1 MSQYHKEFTIF
12 DLLKHVFRKAWLIVI
27 FMIVFGSIAFYLSAY
42 EIPNLYESEVT
53 IFIGKESGALAEFN
67 FLDLQIGAQL
77 IVDYKELIKTK
88 TVREEVVKKRNSN
101 IDPKSLLKRVSV
113 RTVKDSRFMVI
124 VVVDK
129 DPYVASF
136 LANAFAEVLI
146 IKAEDVIGAKNIQV
160 VDAAVPVFEPVSP
173 NVLSS
178 TVMFIFLGGLFGIII
193 RIVIVLSDT
202 KVNSRKDIEELVS
215 VPFLGQLLPI
225 KSNDLDEGMVML
237 NNTNAYDAE
246 LYKLIRTNLD
256 FMSVDKQYKKFMFT
270 SAHPSEGKTT
280 TIANIAVAFAQIG
293 KKVLLIDADLRKPRI
308 HKLFRISNYI
318 GLTNIIVENQDV
330 AKVIKQTKV
339 KNLYVIPSGPKPPN
353 PNEILMSNK
362 MEALIKNISNSFD
375 LVLIDS
381 PPVLSVADS
390 LTLSRCI
397 DGIVL
402 IVANKQ
408 TKKEDM
414 VLSVRNI
421 EKVNTPIVGIALT
434 KVKVKK
440 KEYYYYE

>member
-1 MSQYHKEFTIF
+1 M
-12 DLLKHVFRKAWLIVI
+12 
-27 FMIVFGSIAFYLSAY
+27 
-42 EIPNLYESEVT
+42 
-53 IFIGKESGALAEFN
+53 
-67 FLDLQIGAQL
+67 
-77 IVDYKELIKTK
+77 
-88 TVREEVVKKRNSN
+88 
-101 IDPKSLLKRVSV
+101 
-113 RTVKDSRFMVI
+113 
-124 VVVDK
+124 
-129 DPYVASF
+129 
-136 LANAFAEVLI
+136 
-146 IKAEDVIGAKNIQV
+146 
-160 VDAAVPVFEPVSP
+160 
-173 NVLSS
+173 
-178 TVMFIFLGGLFGIII
+178 
-193 RIVIVLSDT
+193 
-202 KVNSRKDIEELVS
+202 
-215 VPFLGQLLPI
+215 
-225 KSNDLDEGMVML
+225 
-237 NNTNAYDAE
+237 
-246 LYKLIRTNLD
+246 
-256 FMSVDKQYKKFMFT
+256 
-270 SAHPSEGKTT
+270 
-280 TIANIAVAFAQIG
+280 
-293 KKVLLIDADLRKPRI
+293 
-308 HKLFRISNYI
+308 
-318 GLTNIIVENQDV
+318 
-330 AKVIKQTKV
+330 IKQTKV